1 MPEEFVQFAQKALII
16 NDGKLLI
23 IKKSSKDINSPGK
36 WEVPGGRKMIDETL
50 DQQIIREVKEE
61 VGLQIIPKEIFTM
74 WEVKVKINN
83 NPTTLIVASRFCQAT
98 NKKVVL
104 EKNVIEDYKWVEIND
119 ELLTYDLMQGLKPT
133 IIKLVE
139 DYKSISNKSEI

>member
-1 MPEEFVQFAQKALII
+1 
-16 NDGKLLI
+16 
-23 IKKSSKDINSPGK
+23 
-36 WEVPGGRKMIDETL
+36 
-50 DQQIIREVKEE
+50 
-61 VGLQIIPKEIFTM
+61 M

-83 NPTTLIVASRFCQAT
+83 NPTTLIVVSRFCQAT

-119 ELLTYDLMQGLKPT
+119 ELLTYDIMQGLKPT